1 MSPSQLRVSVGLA
14 PIFPRYLWWL
24 VPTRTDLDLVL
35 YHALCKYRNSRALMN
50 PGNGVGADQC
60 VCPSKAKTQTVVLS
74 SAAVPLVGVG
84 SKGNDKD
91 QVVEIVPHEYR
102 FGQLHHAP

>member
-50 PGNGVGADQC
+50 SENGVGADQC
-60 VCPSKAKTQTVVLS
+60 VCPSTVVA

-84 SKGNDKD
+84 SKGTDKD
-91 QVVEIVPHEYR
+91 QVVEIVQHEYR